1 MDIRMRGDMMQTLI
15 VVKMNGIVPKDI
27 RERIRNRIKKEMQ
40 EGLLIIDDTIQDL
53 TLNNITGEL
62 GLEFN
67 EEVNYEKESI

>member
-1 MDIRMRGDMMQTLI
+1 MRGDMMQTLI